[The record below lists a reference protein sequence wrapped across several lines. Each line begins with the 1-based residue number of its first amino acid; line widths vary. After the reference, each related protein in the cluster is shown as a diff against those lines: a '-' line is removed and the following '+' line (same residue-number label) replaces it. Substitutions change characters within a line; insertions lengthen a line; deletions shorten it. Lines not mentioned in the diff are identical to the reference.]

1 MQEILQAAF
10 PGLVSMSDTRSE
22 PDRALLLGT
31 RGSALA
37 LSQTAL
43 VIDRLQLVDPSV
55 TAEARII
62 QTVGDLD
69 KTSPLTVIGGH
80 GVFTNELER
89 RILCEEVDAAV
100 HSAKDL
106 PTALHPDVPIVAFP
120 DRADPRDVL
129 VSRHGVTL
137 DQLPANPVIG
147 TSSRRREAQIAR
159 LRPDARFANLR
170 GNVDTRLRKSEGMEF
185 DAIVLAAAGVF
196 RMGWLDRV
204 SEYFAIEHIVPSPGQ
219 GAIAVQALAGSVAAE
234 RLAAIDDPQVSGP
247 VQIERAYL
255 AAIGPGCTVPVG
267 AFVSACPGGFRLVA
281 MLANAD
287 GNHVVFADEALSP
300 GDELAHAANI
310 AARLMADIAAPVQ
323 PDAWNGWSERRGDLS
338 GARVVVTRP
347 RAQAQALMTALARR
361 GAEPLS
367 FPTIRIE
374 PLPDTSA
381 LDTALHAVARGE
393 FAWLAFTSANAVNV
407 LAERLHQLEIR
418 HQALTG
424 VKVATVGAA
433 TAVAARKAGWHVA
446 LVPESFTAETLAEEI
461 RNTIEPGA
469 RVLYP
474 RSTIG
479 RDVLPDALRESGIDL
494 VTIDA
499 YRTAPE
505 PDVDPAIVA
514 RMRRGEIDAIAFA
527 SPSSVRNLSNL
538 FSDEQGVLHSIPA
551 ICAGPVTAKAA
562 RDAGM
567 IVAEVSVD
575 PGAAAMADAFAAHWQ
590 RRMTGRHAQE
600 NGHMATVNHAMKGS
614 TE

>member
-1 MQEILQAAF
+1 MTQTCTEA
-10 PGLVSMSDTRSE
+10 DC
-22 PDRALLLGT
+22 ALLLGT

-37 LSQTAL
+37 LAQTAL
-43 VIDRLQLVDPSV
+43 VIDCLQSVDPPV
-55 TAEARII
+55 TAEARVI

-89 RILCEEVDAAV
+89 RILCGEVDAAV

-137 DQLPANPVIG
+137 DQLPENPVIG

-170 GNVDTRLRKSEGMEF
+170 GNVDTRLRKSEGVEF
-185 DAIVLAAAGVF
+185 DAIVLAAAGVS

-204 SEYFAIEHIVPSPGQ
+204 SEYFAVERIVPSPGQ
-219 GAIAVQALAGSVAAE
+219 GAIAVQALAGSAAAA
-234 RLAAIDDPQVSGP
+234 RLAAIDDPRVSGP
-247 VQIERAYL
+247 VEIERAYL
-255 AAIGPGCTVPVG
+255 AAIGSGCTLPVG
-267 AFVSACPGGFRLVA
+267 ALASAHPDGYRLVA

-287 GNHVVFADEALSP
+287 GNRMVFADEV
-300 GDELAHAANI
+300 LAPHNEREHAACI
-310 AARLMADIAAPVQ
+310 AARLMADIGTPAPPRV
-323 PDAWNGWSERRGDLS
+323 WNGWTERAGDLA
-338 GARVVVTRP
+338 GARVMVTRP
-347 RAQAQALMTALARR
+347 RAQAQALMAALALR

-381 LDTALHAVARGE
+381 LDAELRAAARGE
-393 FAWLAFTSANAVNV
+393 FAWLAFTSANAVAIV
-407 LAERLHQLEIR
+407 AERLAKLGIKQP
-418 HQALTG
+418 ALDG
-424 VKVATVGAA
+424 VKVAAVGAA
-433 TAVAARKAGWHVA
+433 TAVAAREAGWHVA
-446 LVPESFTAETLAEEI
+446 LVPESSTAETLAAEI
-461 RNTIEPGA
+461 QHRVEAGA

-474 RSTIG
+474 RSAIG
-479 RDVLPDALRESGIDL
+479 RDALPDALRAGGIDV

-499 YRTAPE
+499 YRTVPE

-514 RMRRGEIDAIAFA
+514 RIRRGEIDALAFA

-538 FSDEQGVLHSIPA
+538 FLDQQDVLRAIPA
-551 ICAGPVTAKAA
+551 ICAGPITAKAA

-567 IVAEVSVD
+567 IVAEVSAD
-575 PGAAAMADAFAAHWQ
+575 PGAAAMADAVAAHWQ
-590 RRMTGRHAQE
+590 RQMTGSHAQE

>member
-1 MQEILQAAF
+1 
-10 PGLVSMSDTRSE
+10 MSQTRSE
-22 PDRALLLGT
+22 PDRAVLLGT

-37 LSQTAL
+37 LAQTAL
-43 VIDRLQLVDPSV
+43 VIDLLHSIHPSV

-69 KTSPLTVIGGH
+69 KSSPLTVIGGR

-89 RILCEEVDAAV
+89 RILCREVDAAV

-106 PTALHPDVPIVAFP
+106 PTALHPDVPIVAFA

-137 DQLPANPVIG
+137 EQLPANPVIG

-185 DAIVLAAAGVF
+185 DAIVLAAAGVG
-196 RMGWLDRV
+196 RMGWSDRV
-204 SEYFAIEHIVPSPGQ
+204 SEYFSVERLVPSPGQ
-219 GAIAVQALAGSVAAE
+219 GAIAVQALAGSVAAA
-234 RLAAIDDPQVSGP
+234 RLAAIDDPRVSGP

-255 AAIGPGCTVPVG
+255 AAIGPGCTLPVG
-267 AFVSACPGGFRLVA
+267 AYASARPDGYRLVS

-287 GNHVVFADEALSP
+287 GKRMVFADEMLSP
-300 GDELAHAANI
+300 NDELAHAASI
-310 AARLMADIAAPVQ
+310 ATRLMAAIGTPVE
-323 PDAWNGWSERRGDLS
+323 PDVWNGWTERRGDLS

-347 RAQAQALMTALARR
+347 RAQARALMTALACR

-374 PLPDTSA
+374 PLPDTAA
-381 LDTALHAVARGE
+381 LDAELLAVARGE
-393 FAWLAFTSANAVNV
+393 FAWIAFTSANAVNIV
-407 LAERLHQLEIR
+407 AERLDQLEIR
-418 HQALTG
+418 QLALSG
-424 VKVATVGAA
+424 VKVAAVGVA
-433 TAVAARKAGWHVA
+433 TAVAARDAGWRVA
-446 LVPESFTAETLAEEI
+446 LVPESFTAEKLAEEI
-461 RNTIEPGA
+461 QHGVEVGA

-474 RSTIG
+474 RSAIG
-479 RDVLPDALRESGIDL
+479 REALPDALRASGIDI

-505 PDVDPAIVA
+505 HDVDPAIVA
-514 RMRRGEIDAIAFA
+514 RLRRGEVDAIAFA
-527 SPSSVRNLSNL
+527 SPSSVRNLSKF
-538 FSDEQGVLHSIPA
+538 FSDDQGVLHSIPA
-551 ICAGPVTAKAA
+551 ICAGPVTAQAA
-562 RDAGM
+562 RDAGLS
-567 IVAEVSVD
+567 VAEVSAD
-575 PGAAAMADAFAAHWQ
+575 PGASAMADAFAAHWQ
-590 RRMTGRHAQE
+590 RRTTGSHSQD
-600 NGHMATVNHAMKGS
+600 NGHVTVVDHTTKGS